1 MVKSNKHIAPYGM
14 IAEMELHYVTRVKAS
29 DRPKVLSSKQAV
41 EVLKNVYD
49 HNKIGHKEFFYLLL
63 MNRANNVLGCIK
75 ISEGGITGTV
85 VDMRIIF
92 QAALKA
98 NATSMIVSHNHP
110 SGNLYPSEADIL
122 LTRKLKDGADI
133 LDIPMRDHI
142 IVTPDFDY
150 YSFADE
156 GKL

>member
-1 MVKSNKHIAPYGM
+1 MVKSNKHIAPYGL

-29 DRPKVLSSKQAV
+29 DRPKVLSSKHAV
-41 EVLKNVYD
+41 EVFKNVYD
-49 HNKIGHKEFFYLLL
+49 PNKIGHKEFFYLLL

-85 VDMRIIF
+85 VDLRIIF

-98 NATSMIVSHNHP
+98 NATSIIVSHNHP

-122 LTRKLKDGADI
+122 LTRKVKDGAEI
-133 LDIPMRDHI
+133 LDIPLRDHI
-142 IVTPDFDY
+142 IVTPEFDY

-156 GKL
+156 GRL